1 MHIIATDDEQSALN
15 VFMGAISEAVPLAT
29 VLGFRNPLKHWNL

>member
-15 VFMGAISEAVPLAT
+15 ILTEAIRGEVTLARLYWKKET
-29 VLGFRNPLKHWNL
+29 GC